1 MRGKRLGKLL
11 RGLINWAMGE
21 QIRKLKEEVHI
32 NAMKELGLE
41 DEMAYEL
48 YKMEQENDQ
57 KDGGKEE

>member
-1 MRGKRLGKLL
+1 MGKL

-21 QIRKLKEEVHI
+21 QLRKLREEFAI

-48 YKMEQENDQ
+48 YQMENYH
-57 KDGGKEE
+57 KERDK